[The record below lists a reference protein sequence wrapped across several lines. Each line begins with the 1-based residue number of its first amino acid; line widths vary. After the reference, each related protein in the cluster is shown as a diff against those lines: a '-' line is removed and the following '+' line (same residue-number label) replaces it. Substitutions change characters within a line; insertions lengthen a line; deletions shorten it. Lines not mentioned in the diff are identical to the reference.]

1 MRNTDRASSSRGTA
15 RRLRLAIATLAA
27 LLVAAA
33 PSLARGGCDDDGAK
47 GLKLRLN
54 DAIAAPGGTV
64 ALVVRTYAARPIRQ
78 GRITV
83 KVRRPAGAKAATA
96 ALGITTDEVVEPGG
110 PLTFLRAV
118 VFSRRGDAV
127 TTVRPTAAPDG
138 HTVRLDFSSRT
149 ATINAVDGPLAVLF
163 FRLSASAMPG
173 ERFVVEI
180 DPALTG
186 LTDRNGA
193 PLALEPIAAELV
205 VRRPG
210 APYELEAE
218 GDEVEPGETAELGVT
233 TAEPF
238 PIAGGRLILRYDPTV
253 AAGAPVVTMDSR
265 YGKAA
270 FVVDHSVPGRL
281 VVAFQSPDSSLNG
294 IPGRIV
300 AIDLKTRASAAIGWE
315 TPVTLDPTSW
325 LRAKPGGRKMKVRLE
340 NGSLAFED

>member
-1 MRNTDRASSSRGTA
+1 MRNTDRASSRSAA

-27 LLVAAA
+27 LLLGAA
-33 PSLARGGCDDDGAK
+33 PSLARGGGDDDGAK

-127 TTVRPTAAPDG
+127 TTVSPTPSPDG

-163 FRLSASAMPG
+163 FRLSAGAVAG

-218 GDEVEPGETAELGVT
+218 GDEVEPGEIAELGVT

-238 PIAGGRLILRYDPTV
+238 PIAGGRLVLRYDPAA

-281 VVAFQSPDSSLNG
+281 VVAFQSPDASLNG

>member
-33 PSLARGGCDDDGAK
+33 PSLARGGGDDDGAK

-127 TTVRPTAAPDG
+127 TIVRPTAAPDG

-238 PIAGGRLILRYDPTV
+238 PIAGGRLILRYDPAA

>member
-1 MRNTDRASSSRGTA
+1 MKSTRHAGPSRPVA
-15 RRLRLAIATLAA
+15 RRRRLAAATLTA

-33 PSLARGGCDDDGAK
+33 PSLAHGGGDDDVD

-96 ALGITTDEVVEPGG
+96 ALGITADEVVAPAG

-127 TTVRPTAAPDG
+127 TTALPTPAAG
-138 HTVRLDFSSRT
+138 GATVRLDFSSRSG
-149 ATINAVDGPLAVLF
+149 TINAVDGPLAVLF
-163 FRLSASAMPG
+163 FRLSASAVPG

-186 LTDRNGA
+186 LTGRGGA
-193 PLALEPIAAELV
+193 ALALEPIAAELV

-233 TAEPF
+233 TAEAF
-238 PIAGGRLILRYDPTV
+238 PIAGGRLVLRYDPRA
-253 AAGAPVVTMDSR
+253 AAGAPVVTMDPR

-281 VVAFQSPDSSLNG
+281 VVAFRSPDSSLNG

-300 AIDLKTRASAAIGWE
+300 AIDLKTPASATLGWE
-315 TPVTLDPTSW
+315 TPVTLDPASW

>member
-1 MRNTDRASSSRGTA
+1 MKINDRAPSRSA
-15 RRLRLAIATLAA
+15 VRRLRLAISTLSFA

-33 PSLARGGCDDDGAK
+33 PSLARGGGDDDDDK

-96 ALGITTDEVVEPGG
+96 ALGITSDEVVGPAG

-127 TTVRPTAAPDG
+127 TTVRPTPAPDG

-163 FRLSASAMPG
+163 FRLSAGAAPG

-186 LTDRNGA
+186 LTDRSGA
-193 PLALEPIAAELV
+193 ALPLEPIAAELV

-210 APYELEAE
+210 APFELEAE
-218 GDEVEPGETAELGVT
+218 GDEVEPGEIAELGVT

-238 PIAGGRLILRYDPTV
+238 PIAGGRLVLRYDPAA

-281 VVAFQSPDSSLNG
+281 VVAFQSPDASLIG

-300 AIDLKTRASAAIGWE
+300 AIDLRTRASAAIGWE

>member
-1 MRNTDRASSSRGTA
+1 MTNSHRAPSRMTS
-15 RRLRLAIATLAA
+15 RRRHLVAIAAA

-33 PSLARGGCDDDGAK
+33 PALARGGGDDDDVD

-96 ALGITTDEVVEPGG
+96 ALGITADEVVQPAG

-127 TTVRPTAAPDG
+127 STALPTGGAEGP
-138 HTVRLDFSSRT
+138 TVRLDFSSRT
-149 ATINAVDGPLAVLF
+149 GTINAVDGPLAVLF
-163 FRLSASAMPG
+163 FRLSASAVPG

-186 LTDRNGA
+186 ITDRSGA
-193 PLALEPIAAELV
+193 ALALEPIAAELV
-205 VRRPG
+205 VRAPG

-238 PIAGGRLILRYDPTV
+238 PIAGGRLVLRFDPK
-253 AAGAPVVTMDSR
+253 AAAAAPIVTMDPR
-265 YGKAA
+265 HGKAV

-281 VVAFQSPDSSLNG
+281 VVTFQSPDASLNG

-300 AIDLKTRASAAIGWE
+300 AIDFRTRASAAIGWE

-325 LRAKPGGRKMKVRLE
+325 LRAKPGGRKMKVRFE
-340 NGSLAFED
+340 NGLLAFED